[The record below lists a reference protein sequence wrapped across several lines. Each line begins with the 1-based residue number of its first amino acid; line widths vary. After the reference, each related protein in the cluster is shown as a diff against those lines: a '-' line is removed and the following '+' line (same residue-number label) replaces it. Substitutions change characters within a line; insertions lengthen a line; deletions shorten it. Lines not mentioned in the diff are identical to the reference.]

1 LDFVVFEIKSQQKI
15 VVFPLILI
23 DHKSFRVQQ
32 KSKSWVEEIIMSIAT
47 LKEQLLSTEAVMFGE
62 FTLTSGKKSNFYV
75 NIKKA
80 STHPE
85 ILKNI
90 AECMNPHL
98 SDEKIIAGME
108 LGAVPLAVALSLE
121 AGLPYVIVRKQAR
134 EHGTGKQIEGNLD
147 QGSKVIIVEDV
158 ATTGGSLVKTV
169 NAIRDAGGVV
179 DKAIVVVDREEGGA
193 EKANELGIELIPLV
207 RISELLNKNK

>member
-1 LDFVVFEIKSQQKI
+1 
-15 VVFPLILI
+15 
-23 DHKSFRVQQ
+23 
-32 KSKSWVEEIIMSIAT
+32 MSIDN

-80 STHPE
+80 STQPE

-90 AECMNPHL
+90 SECMKVHL
-98 SDEKIIAGME
+98 SDEQIIAGME

-121 AGLPYVIVRKQAR
+121 AKLPYIIIRKQAR
-134 EHGTGKQIEGNLD
+134 EHGTGKQIEGNLPE
-147 QGSKVIIVEDV
+147 GTKVLVVEDV

-169 NAIRDAGGVV
+169 NAIREAGGIVER
-179 DKAIVVVDREEGGA
+179 AIVVVDREEGGA
-193 EKANELGIELIPLV
+193 EAANELKVELIPLV
-207 RISELLNKNK
+207 KISELLEEKK